1 MSGLDVRNEGQLT
14 PYSGRTRVHSQP
26 LTPRE
31 VYQVL
36 RDIALGQQVMQRL
49 GNLGWTQTQTGLMTV
64 EANGWVLTFSNDSNK
79 LDYCNSCYS
88 PDGRE
93 YTFDSSQRFGTDPL
107 ELLSTWEHG
116 QLQRLLSSL

>member
-1 MSGLDVRNEGQLT
+1 M
-14 PYSGRTRVHSQP
+14 HSKP

-49 GNLGWTQTQTGLMTV
+49 GDLDWTQTQTGLMTV
-64 EANGWVLTFSNDSNK
+64 EVNGWVLTFSNDHNK

-107 ELLSTWEHG
+107 ELLSIWEHG
-116 QLQRLLSSL
+116 QLQALLSSL